1 MKAFFAI
8 CMIVSATFVW
18 AGESPVPDSHEAASV
33 SGEVLEV
40 RDVESFTFL
49 RLRTD
54 DGVTWAAVA
63 RAPVRRGSTVTI
75 ENVTVM
81 HNVESKSLNR
91 TFPTILFGT
100 LADSEEGATE
110 PAKGTIT
117 PPLIRAAFTGD
128 TPVAKAS
135 GANARTVAEVVT
147 RSAEFKDQIVAVRGK
162 VVKYH
167 PEIMG
172 LNWVHL
178 RDGTGSAVDNSN
190 DLLVTT
196 TQETRVGETVT
207 ARGVVR
213 TDMDFGSGYAYK
225 VLIEEAT
232 LQQSQ

>member
-8 CMIVSATFVW
+8 CMIVTTTFVW
-18 AGESPVPDSHEAASV
+18 AGESPVPDSRGAASV

-40 RDVESFTFL
+40 RDVESYTFL

-54 DGVTWAAVA
+54 GGVTWAAVA
-63 RAPVRRGSTVTI
+63 RAPVRQGSTVTI

-81 HNVESKSLNR
+81 YNVESKSLNK

-100 LADSEEGATE
+100 LADSEEGAP
-110 PAKGTIT
+110 PARGTIF

-128 TPVAKAS
+128 TPVPKAS

-147 RSAEFKDQIVAVRGK
+147 RSAELKDQIVTVRGK

-172 LNWVHL
+172 RNWVHL

-196 TQETRVGETVT
+196 TQETRIGETVT
-207 ARGVVR
+207 AKGVVR
-213 TDMDFGSGYAYK
+213 TDMDFGAGYAYK

-232 LQQSQ
+232 LQ